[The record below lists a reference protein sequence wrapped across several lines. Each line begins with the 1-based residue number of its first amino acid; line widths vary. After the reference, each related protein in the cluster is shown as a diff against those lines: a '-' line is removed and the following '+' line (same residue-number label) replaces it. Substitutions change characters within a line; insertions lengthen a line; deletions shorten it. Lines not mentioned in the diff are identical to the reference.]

1 MGTLFDVFRA
11 RDSIWVAGIAL
22 IAGLADAI
30 GISRANNSA
39 GWAAGLLLI
48 AGLATAADTVY
59 PNAEAAQPL
68 QAGASVPSVSVRAVD
83 GSVVDLVKLVSQSG
97 ALLVFYRGG
106 W

>member
-1 MGTLFDVFRA
+1 VKPDFDAAGIFRA
-11 RDSIWVAGIAL
+11 SA
-22 IAGLADAI
+22 
-30 GISRANNSA
+30 SA

-48 AGLATAADTVY
+48 ASLATAADPVY

-68 QAGASVPSVSVRAVD
+68 QPGATVPSVSVRAVD
-83 GSVVDLVKLVSQSG
+83 GSTVDLFKLVSKSG

>member
-1 MGTLFDVFRA
+1 VGTVKPDFDAAGIFRA
-11 RDSIWVAGIAL
+11 SA
-22 IAGLADAI
+22 
-30 GISRANNSA
+30 SA

-48 AGLATAADTVY
+48 AGLATAADSVY

-68 QAGASVPSVSVRAVD
+68 QSGAAVPSVSVRAVD
-83 GSVVDLVKLVSQSG
+83 GSTVDLSKLVSKSG